1 MGKEVEAAWQSATQ
15 VIFGKSLGKLGH
27 YEAWLTA
34 NVPQTIIEKSV
45 ASGKDV
51 YIPNFVFYEATRKQS
66 MKMDESLEWGKRR
79 LGIDEVRSMSLGNA
93 SRLLGEIRYFSP
105 ELEYGTNIS
114 MEECGIYYNSAYCFR
129 SNSIVATKYCAFS
142 MWPRNCEHIFGCA
155 WIFSCSFCIKCY
167 HSESL
172 TRCFEVSNS
181 TSCAD
186 SYFCHNCEN
195 VRDSMFCFNAKNLR
209 HAVGNVEYPHEK
221 YLALKR
227 RILGEMCAK
236 LEKDKKLKWS
246 IYNIGETHGKK

>member
-1 MGKEVEAAWQSATQ
+1 MGSEIEAAWQSASQ
-15 VIFGKSLGKLGH
+15 VLFGKSLGKLGH

-34 NVPQTIIEKSV
+34 NVPPTIIEKSA

-51 YIPNFVFYEATRKQS
+51 YIPNFVFYDLTRKQS
-66 MKMDESLEWGKRR
+66 MKMEESLEWGKKH
-79 LGIDEVRSMSLGNA
+79 LEIGKVREISLGNA
-93 SRLLGEIRYFSP
+93 QRMLGEIRYFSP
-105 ELEYGTNIS
+105 ELEYGTNVG

-155 WIFSCSFCIKCY
+155 WIFSCSFCIKCC

-186 SYFCHNCEN
+186 AYFCHNCEN

-209 HAVGNVEYPHEK
+209 HAIGNVEYPKEEYAK
-221 YLALKR
+221 AKQALLSQISQR
-227 RILGEMCAK
+227 
-236 LEKDKKLKWS
+236 LEKDKKLEMS
-246 IYNIGETHGKK
+246 IYNIGAKR